1 MAKAIFGGSFDPPHI
16 GHLEVIQQAITSL
29 NIDELIV
36 MPAFLNPFKS
46 SSFAPAD
53 LRLKWLKSMTKEI
66 PKVSV
71 SSFEVDKNRAV
82 ASIETVKHFKNS
94 EELFLIIGADNLSSL
109 SQWKDY
115 ETLNE
120 MVTWVVATRDEIP
133 VPSKYKTLEVHKD
146 ISATQLRKQVQ
157 EAYIDK
163 KIANEVIHFY
173 QEQGSPTMQERI
185 ENISNVLDKNKADNI
200 EVFDLRGKD
209 YFVDQV
215 VIATSLNSK
224 HTEALLNYMKN
235 ELKPAETF
243 LGTDV
248 SDEWVVADLG
258 DILIHI
264 MTAEYRTKYNMEE
277 FLGELGSNREE

>member
-109 SQWKDY
+109 SKWKDY